1 MRGLGKEKKMNN
13 SPKSPLELAVARIK
27 AYAFAER
34 GWSRRELSR
43 RAGVSDTVLM
53 HVHKPGWN
61 PTLSVLQ
68 KLEETVPDSFVY
80 PPVSAASVA
89 STSTTEKEQNHDER
103 SPERYSEHE

>member
-1 MRGLGKEKKMNN
+1 MKNT
-13 SPKSPLELAVARIK
+13 PKSPLELAVARIK
-27 AYAFAER
+27 AYAFAEC

-53 HVHKPGWN
+53 DIHKPEWN
-61 PTLSVLQ
+61 PTLSTLQ

-89 STSTTEKEQNHDER
+89 SPSTTEKENHDE
-103 SPERYSEHE
+103 